1 VRRPL
6 TAPTVQLVKA
16 CSIALE
22 ASGASIM
29 CRASMSS
36 TGEKLVQAGAA
47 LDTLAPLVVAL
58 APERQ
63 EARDAGQRIQFAS
76 QKMMEAGNEL
86 QGKTTTIPT
95 GKSWLKG
102 GSS

>member
-1 VRRPL
+1 
-6 TAPTVQLVKA
+6 
-16 CSIALE
+16 
-22 ASGASIM
+22 M